1 MMENAELKQSNVSD
15 VKPWILGGKD
25 EQIIKAD
32 AGTLIAFIDRNGKPR
47 TGKLVSRDEE
57 NKTIVLVT
65 EFNRE
70 FTVGY
75 DKVMWVKF
83 GERWPKA
90 IIVMLK
96 EYKNGKF
103 PNVVERKERH

>member
-1 MMENAELKQSNVSD
+1 MENADLKQSDVSKL
-15 VKPWILGGKD
+15 KPWVLGGKD
-25 EQIIKAD
+25 EQLEKANE
-32 AGTLIAFIDRNGKPR
+32 GVLIAFIDRNGKPR
-47 TGKLVSRDEE
+47 TGKLVERDSEKR
-57 NKTIVLVT
+57 NIIVVT

-70 FTVGY
+70 FTVSY

-96 EYKNGKF
+96 EYRNGKF
-103 PNVVERKERH
+103 PNVVER